1 MGVQC
6 ASCNRKRKTK
16 RNNESFY
23 GRFGITNQTRAL
35 PTLSCVFSLRQSAI
49 WRVCVFEWL
58 RKINFLF
65 LNRNNTPPETKLFVN
80 AFQGG
85 WILRRLVYS
94 KSNSEL
100 SVSADITPLS
110 FVYQS
115 NRFWDNYSLVLCL
128 LKGAVKRFCRLQNLK
143 IDCSFFVVIYRLLWL
158 LTRTS
163 HEESHLA
170 KLL

>member
-1 MGVQC
+1 M
-6 ASCNRKRKTK
+6 
-16 RNNESFY
+16 
-23 GRFGITNQTRAL
+23 
-35 PTLSCVFSLRQSAI
+35 
-49 WRVCVFEWL
+49 
-58 RKINFLF
+58 
-65 LNRNNTPPETKLFVN
+65 FVN